1 MFRQCS
7 RVDEDIFMGALKTI
21 AFVDGENLVWRYQ
34 AMLTEGRKPKAGVV
48 HIPDVFVWIDTVFNW
63 SIFDLRRV
71 AYYSSMVGDATRL
84 QETEKQIANTQYS
97 YSHEMDE
104 QMPKANFQVVP
115 HLFKKDKQSR
125 KTRMVDIQII
135 IDVMRH
141 TFSQSYDVI
150 YLFSGDGDYLPLI
163 EEVMRQ
169 GKQVY
174 ISAFSSGLNEKL
186 ISRVDMFTPLD
197 EDFFEA

>member
-1 MFRQCS
+1 
-7 RVDEDIFMGALKTI
+7 
-21 AFVDGENLVWRYQ
+21 
-34 AMLTEGRKPKAGVV
+34 
-48 HIPDVFVWIDTVFNW
+48 
-63 SIFDLRRV
+63 
-71 AYYSSMVGDATRL
+71 
-84 QETEKQIANTQYS
+84 
-97 YSHEMDE
+97 
-104 QMPKANFQVVP
+104 
-115 HLFKKDKQSR
+115 
-125 KTRMVDIQII
+125 MVDIQII